1 MRILWD
7 IVVRIKQL
15 SKLEDPLMIFQISIV

>member
-7 IVVRIKQL
+7 IDVRIKQL